1 MFTPMSRCNGDNM
14 PTSSS
19 PVSVRRVVAELL
31 GTHAESPS
39 PQRLAAGI
47 ARRRGELT
55 EMKGDTSRDSQLQL
69 RQEFVFDVADDW
81 HDASPTATSSPPPP
95 GEKEEQ
101 RPEPH
106 SPLSPTS
113 PSAWQREDIAIRMR
127 QAILLQREESVVR
140 REMEAFAREERIA
153 QREEQLRLLQERLAP
168 KVVTDAYRQQLHETK
183 CELEER
189 ERGVVQQ
196 LTAQRQEK
204 ELLDTRA
211 EELDVRQR
219 ELEEEQE
226 RLLNDT
232 REQVE
237 RIHNSARVLQEKEA
251 TVARREENC
260 SQRESELMLQRE
272 CLLSW
277 EASLRR
283 QQSQLD
289 AQCASVAEECAA
301 ARELLSRE
309 SKLQE
314 LEIRLS
320 EREGSLWKTAAE
332 KVPNGQGELKSL
344 IEFLRGIQDELFACE
359 PIRHAGSALS

>member
-1 MFTPMSRCNGDNM
+1 MFTPMQRGNGDNM
-14 PTSSS
+14 PALSS

-39 PQRLAAGI
+39 HQRVVAGN
-47 ARRRGELT
+47 ACGRGELT
-55 EMKGDTSRDSQLQL
+55 EMKGDTSRGSQLQL
-69 RQEFVFDVADDW
+69 RDEILFEVADDW

-101 RPEPH
+101 RPEHH
-106 SPLSPTS
+106 SSMPPAS
-113 PSAWQREDIAIRMR
+113 PSAWQWENIAIRMR

-140 REMEAFAREERIA
+140 REMEVFAREERLA

-168 KVVTDAYRQQLHETK
+168 TVATDTYRQELHEAK
-183 CELEER
+183 CELNQR
-189 ERGVVQQ
+189 ERGVAQQ
-196 LTAQRQEK
+196 LAAQRQEK
-204 ELLDTRA
+204 ELLDARA

-237 RIHNSARVLQEKEA
+237 RIHNSARILQEKEA

-272 CLLSW
+272 CLFSW

-289 AQCASVAEECAA
+289 AQRASVAKECAA

-309 SKLQE
+309 SELQE
-314 LEIRLS
+314 LEIRLR

-332 KVPNGQGELKSL
+332 KVPNEQGELKSL
-344 IEFLRGIQDELFACE
+344 IEFLRGLQDELVACE
-359 PIRHAGSALS
+359 PIRQGTPALS